1 MEVFSHATCVSDS
14 KMMLL
19 CMVED
24 GRGGPHVSPIDESS
38 IDIFLLALSD
48 LVLHVEIRRLYFM
61 AEGLNLVMT
70 SQWLSE
76 ELVFEIFLS
85 SILTESRLMK
95 SIEQC

>member
-1 MEVFSHATCVSDS
+1 MSFNKKNFCTCPYGLFLVTKEKIFHSNQMEVFSHATYVSDS

-70 SQWLSE
+70 SQ
-76 ELVFEIFLS
+76 
-85 SILTESRLMK
+85 
-95 SIEQC
+95 